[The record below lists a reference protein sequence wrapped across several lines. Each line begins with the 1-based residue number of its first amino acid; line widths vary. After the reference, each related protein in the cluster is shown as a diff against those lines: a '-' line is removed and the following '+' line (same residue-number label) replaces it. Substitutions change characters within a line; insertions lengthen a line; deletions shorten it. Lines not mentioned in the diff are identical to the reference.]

1 MLIKLETYN
10 LLYFGITADLV
21 FIVNFPDASESL
33 KKVCETNKQTNFW
46 KKLIILE
53 LYQNQNS
60 DKVWFII
67 YADLECFIE
76 KVDSCKNNAKN
87 STKIKVAKHTR
98 LKIKGA
104 KHIIIL
110 TLLAPGWVGVEG
122 GGVQC
127 TKGVYFCRELLNGKW
142 F

>member
-1 MLIKLETYN
+1 MH
-10 LLYFGITADLV
+10 
-21 FIVNFPDASESL
+21 VNHW
-33 KKVCETNKQTNFW
+33 KKYVKQTNKQTNFR

-67 YADLECFIE
+67 YANLECFIE
-76 KVDSCKNNAKN
+76 KIDSCKNNAEN

-98 LKIKGA
+98 LKIKVA

-122 GGVQC
+122 GGVQWI
-127 TKGVYFCRELLNGKW
+127 KGYIFVENFWTANDFKLKFCDS
-142 F
+142 

>member
-60 DKVWFII
+60 DKV
-67 YADLECFIE
+67 
-76 KVDSCKNNAKN
+76 
-87 STKIKVAKHTR
+87 
-98 LKIKGA
+98 
-104 KHIIIL
+104 
-110 TLLAPGWVGVEG
+110 
-122 GGVQC
+122 
-127 TKGVYFCRELLNGKW
+127 
-142 F
+142 

>member
-1 MLIKLETYN
+1 MQ
-10 LLYFGITADLV
+10 
-21 FIVNFPDASESL
+21 VNHL
-33 KKVCETNKQTNFW
+33 KKYVKQTNKQTNFR

-76 KVDSCKNNAKN
+76 KIDSCKNNAKN
-87 STKIKVAKHTR
+87 STKIKVAKHIR
-98 LKIKGA
+98 LKIKVA

-110 TLLAPGWVGVEG
+110 TLLAPEWVGVEG
-122 GGVQC
+122 GWGTMYQRGIFLSR
-127 TKGVYFCRELLNGKW
+127 TFERQMILNWNFVTFNIFSWWIKCW
-142 F
+142 NSV

>member
-60 DKVWFII
+60 DKVWFIV

-76 KVDSCKNNAKN
+76 KIDSCKNNAKN

-98 LKIKGA
+98 LKIKVA

-122 GGVQC
+122 VGVQC

>member
-1 MLIKLETYN
+1 M
-10 LLYFGITADLV
+10 
-21 FIVNFPDASESL
+21 NFPDASESL
-33 KKVCETNKQTNFW
+33 KKVRETNKQTNFR
-46 KKLIILE
+46 KKLIKLE

-98 LKIKGA
+98 LKIKVA

-122 GGVQC
+122 SGVQC